1 MATERPQT
9 TSDLLKIQRALAG
22 DSMWGL
28 RMEIAFQIAGKP
40 NNEANRITVTRAC
53 VENID
58 CDVEGTVSTERV
70 TDQELMAAVE
80 GLDG

>member
-9 TSDLLKIQRALAG
+9 TSDLLKIQRAIAG

-28 RMEIAFQIAGKP
+28 RMEIAFQIARKT

-53 VENID
+53 VENIS
-58 CDVEGTVSTERV
+58 CDVEGTVSTEGV

-80 GLDG
+80 GLEG